1 MFTHLQQCLVLFGVC
16 LAGAVISELLPIAV
30 PGSVTGMV
38 LLVVLMLCGVIQH
51 RHIGD
56 VAGFLQKNMGFFFV
70 PMCVPVLQQLDV
82 LRQYGLVILGICVVS
97 TCITFAVTGLT
108 VRLLQKLMNQKEGA
122 K

>member
-16 LAGAVISELLPIAV
+16 LAGAVVSEWLPIAV

-38 LLVVLMLCGVIQH
+38 LLVVLMLCGIIKT

-56 VAGFLQKNMGFFFV
+56 AAGFLQRNMGFFFV

-82 LRQYGLVILGICVVS
+82 LRQYGLVILIICIGG
-97 TCITFAVTGLT
+97 TCVTFAVTGLT
-108 VRLLQKLMNQKEGA
+108 VTLLQKLLNKQEGA
-122 K
+122 R

>member
-16 LAGAVISELLPIAV
+16 LAGAVVSEWLPIAV

-38 LLVVLMLCGVIQH
+38 LLVVLMLCGIIKT

-56 VAGFLQKNMGFFFV
+56 AAGFLQRNMGFFFV

-82 LRQYGLVILGICVVS
+82 LRQYGLVILGICIEG
-97 TCITFAVTGLT
+97 TCVTFAVTGLT
-108 VRLLQKLMNQKEGA
+108 VTLLQKLLNKQEGA
-122 K
+122 R